1 MNRYNSDIQL
11 KPLTVQKSEVLC
23 IGIVKKV
30 TLLVLF
36 GIRVLSV
43 LGVSRRQE
51 YGTKWNVVH
60 N

>member
-1 MNRYNSDIQL
+1 MNRYNPDIQL

-36 GIRVLSV
+36 GIQGIIGFRGKSETRV
-43 LGVSRRQE
+43 
-51 YGTKWNVVH
+51 WNEVKCST
-60 N
+60 

>member
-1 MNRYNSDIQL
+1 MNRYNPDIQL
-11 KPLTVQKSEVLC
+11 KPLTVQKSEVLY
-23 IGIVKKV
+23 IGIVEKV